1 MILRD
6 DIEQGTEA
14 WHAWRSRGIGSS
26 DVVVIAMHIGLIER
40 QSWASSITDL
50 YEEKVGLVAHESL
63 DNWRMRRGHTG
74 EGFVRAV
81 AARRLGEEFSPKCI
95 EMGEDVPEMRVSLD
109 GLNFMGY
116 HVLECKNPSGKVHD
130 LALQGE
136 VVSYYQPQI
145 CHQGICTFGH
155 PESWKRDERLI
166 TFASGA
172 PEHPDEARRVALVT
186 RDVYDYRE
194 MALSLY
200 PAVMD
205 FIQCVRE
212 KTPPLGEDFMAAA
225 TMFRMAKTR
234 ENEAKTLS
242 NEARAKMLGIVEK
255 LGLTNARGNGVS
267 VSWFP
272 ESWEYDFAAYAKS
285 LNPAAEQIEPFK
297 KARKPY
303 WVVK

>member
-1 MILRD
+1 MIIRD
-6 DIEQGTEA
+6 DIEQGSEA
-14 WHAWRSRGIGSS
+14 WHVWRSQGVGSS
-26 DVVVIAMHIGLIER
+26 DVVAIAMHVGLVER
-40 QSWASSITDL
+40 QAWASSITDL
-50 YEEKVGLVAHESL
+50 YEEKVGLVARESL

-81 AARRLGEEFSPKCI
+81 AARRLGEDFSPKCI

-109 GLNFMGY
+109 GLNFVGD
-116 HVLECKNPSGKVHD
+116 HVLECKNPSEKVHE

-136 VVSYYQPQI
+136 VVSYYKPQI

-155 PESWKRDERLI
+155 PEGWKRDEHLI

-172 PEHPDEARRVALVT
+172 PEHPDETKRVALVT
-186 RDVYDYRE
+186 RDVYAYRE
-194 MALSLY
+194 MSLSLY

-212 KTPPLGEDFMAAA
+212 KIPPLGEDFMAAA

-234 ENEAKTLS
+234 ESEAKALS
-242 NEARAKMLGIVEK
+242 NEARAKMLKIVEK

-272 ESWEYDFAAYAKS
+272 ESSEDDLAAYAMS
-285 LNPAAEQIEPFK
+285 LNPTAEQLEPFK
-297 KARKPY
+297 KKRKAY